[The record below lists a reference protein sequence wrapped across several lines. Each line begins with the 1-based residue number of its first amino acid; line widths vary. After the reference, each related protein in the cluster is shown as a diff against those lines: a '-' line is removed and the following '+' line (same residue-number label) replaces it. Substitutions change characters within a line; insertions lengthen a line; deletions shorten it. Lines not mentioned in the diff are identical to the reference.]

1 MNHATLL
8 AVLALMSF
16 TLPLIMRLLPML
28 NPNLLMLL
36 SLAFIL
42 ASVWQLWQ
50 KYSMKKSLKAL
61 KQEESSSPILKSLT
75 TEEDYHASL

>member
-1 MNHATLL
+1 MNHATFL

-16 TLPLIMRLLPML
+16 TLPLFMRLLPML

-36 SLAFIL
+36 SIAFVI
-42 ASVWQLWQ
+42 AIFWQLWQ
-50 KYSMKKSLKAL
+50 KRNLKQTL
-61 KQEESSSPILKSLT
+61 NQEESDFSSPLLNALS